1 MSNESVNQDVKQDV
15 AVDSEKNP
23 SITQDDKMNM
33 IPQTRF
39 NEVLGKNKEMAEK
52 IAKYEAEQEE
62 ARKKKMEEEG
72 NYKQIIDELKVENV
86 NLKDIASK
94 YEKEKSEERELLL
107 NELSD
112 DEKPIYGELSNTAL
126 RQHLKTKTGTTKV
139 KTDTRQPLRSNGI
152 DVSNWTQM
160 DDKERKKNWTN
171 IVSSYINKK

>member
-62 ARKKKMEEEG
+62 AR
-72 NYKQIIDELKVENV
+72 
-86 NLKDIASK
+86 
-94 YEKEKSEERELLL
+94 
-107 NELSD
+107 
-112 DEKPIYGELSNTAL
+112 
-126 RQHLKTKTGTTKV
+126 
-139 KTDTRQPLRSNGI
+139 
-152 DVSNWTQM
+152 
-160 DDKERKKNWTN
+160 
-171 IVSSYINKK
+171 